1 MFQGNVLEMLKK
13 QLEEMSLEDLR
24 KFYNGVLNASAM
36 ASIIFERRFPDEFR
50 KAQEEFENEPD
61 A

>member
-24 KFYNGVLNASAM
+24 KFYNGVLNACAM
-36 ASIIFERRFPDEFR
+36 ASIVFERRFPDEFKR
-50 KAQEEFENEPD
+50 VQEEFDNEPD
-61 A
+61 S